1 MTIRTRIVA
10 GVTVLAAVV
19 FAMAGVITVVSLER
33 QLVEE
38 IDFEISVRVARAM
51 DSFGRIPFGGLG
63 PGTGEGIDRMFEKRD
78 VAVILVPTE
87 GPVTVIPA
95 GSFED
100 PDPLPDIDTDSLAA
114 SEPFTVDAVEGN
126 LQYRVAVHEVPGGHV
141 VLAAGL
147 DSVESAVAALAV
159 NVSLIGAGA
168 VLMAGFG
175 TAGIVRRGM
184 RPVDEM
190 ISTAERVGDGTLSER
205 VKDTDPNTE
214 VGHLGIAIN
223 NMLTRVE
230 EAVAVREA
238 SEERL
243 RRFASDASHELRNPL
258 TSILGYAELYRRGGT
273 AEHQVARSFERIEAE
288 GARMARM
295 VEDLLLLTR
304 LDQGRG
310 LEPAEVDLASLL
322 AEVVED
328 ARASEPERPIT
339 FAPPG
344 IPVPITADGD
354 RLRQV
359 FGNLLANVRDH
370 TPAGTPVHLTL
381 EPGDPVR
388 VTIRDEGP
396 GIIDEATDTVFE
408 RFTRL
413 SPAGVGS
420 GLGLAI
426 VRSIVEAHGG
436 TVTLDGSKG
445 TTVVVELGAEPRGS
459 SVG

>member
-10 GVTVLAAVV
+10 GVTILAALV
-19 FAMAGVITVVSLER
+19 FAIAGIVNVVSLER

-38 IDFEISVRVARAM
+38 VDFEISVRVARAM
-51 DSFGRIPFGGLG
+51 DSLGRIPFGGLG
-63 PGTGEGIDRMFEKRD
+63 PGTGEGIDQMFQKRD
-78 VAVILVPTE
+78 VAVMLVPTA

-95 GSFED
+95 GSFDD
-100 PDPLPDIDTDSLAA
+100 PDPLPDISTDSL
-114 SEPFTVDAVEGN
+114 SVSDPFTVDAVEGD
-126 LQYRVAVHEVPGGHV
+126 LRYRVAVHEVPGGHV
-141 VLAAGL
+141 VLAASLEG
-147 DSVESAVAALAV
+147 VESAVAALAV

-168 VLMAGFG
+168 VLVAGLG
-175 TAGIVRRGM
+175 TAAIVRRGM

-214 VGHLGIAIN
+214 VGHLAIAIN

-230 EAVAVREA
+230 EAMAVREA

-273 AEHQVARSFERIEAE
+273 DETQVSRSFERIEAE

-310 LEPAEVDLASLL
+310 LEWSGVDLSSLL
-322 AEVVED
+322 SDVVED
-328 ARASEPERPIT
+328 ARAAEPERPIALT
-339 FAPPG
+339 LPPE
-344 IPVPITADGD
+344 PVSVTADAD

-359 FGNLLANVRDH
+359 FGNLIANVRDH

-381 EPGDPVR
+381 EAGSPVR
-388 VTIRDEGP
+388 VTVRDDGP
-396 GIIDEATDTVFE
+396 GIADAEVDTVFE

-413 SPAGVGS
+413 SPAGDGS

-436 TVTLDGSKG
+436 TVGIDGTGG
-445 TTVVVELGAEPRGS
+445 TTVVVELRTEGRDPGS
-459 SVG
+459 G